1 MCNDFCRKILD
12 WNILLYKKS
21 FGGAS
26 EDSAKIIVG
35 KVQPA
40 LVEFE
45 TYFGDV
51 SIDAG
56 LQKVFPLTCNAISE
70 DQDGEPLSVPPGK
83 DCHVLN

>member
-1 MCNDFCRKILD
+1 M
-12 WNILLYKKS
+12 
-21 FGGAS
+21 
-26 EDSAKIIVG
+26 G
-35 KVQPA
+35 KAQPA

-70 DQDGEPLSVPPGK
+70 DQDGESLSVPPGK